1 MVFKALIS
9 FITTLKRIGYAEH
22 IFFLSLSLS
31 SSALNKVLFGLET
44 KQNTFASNAAEFKGK

>member
-22 IFFLSLSLS
+22 IFF
-31 SSALNKVLFGLET
+31 GLET